1 MAGASLEKNPMSK
14 RLKALWFTLLVVF
27 LLVAGVVG
35 WAFWRMWRALPQ
47 YEGERRLA
55 GLQAPV
61 TVLRDARGVPHLY
74 ADSLEDLLFAQG
86 YLVAEERL
94 WQMEGLRR
102 LARGEL
108 AEVLG
113 RRALQLDKDHRTL
126 GLADVAERAAELLD
140 SETRAHLEAYARG
153 VNAYIES
160 HRNRLP
166 LEFALIRRSP
176 PPWQP
181 ADTLVLGL
189 LMYRLL
195 STSWPS
201 DLRRAKVTE
210 KLGLD
215 LAGDLYVSHSLH
227 DRPVAEPG
235 PEPRRRE
242 RRRIYLAG
250 CKHSLKELQAILAG
264 ELGLAAEALGSA
276 GGGAGSNNWVAA
288 GTRTASGK
296 PLLAN
301 DPHLPHL
308 LPAVWFAIHLKSPQL
323 NVAGVSLPGMPFVIL
338 GHNEHIAWGMTNL
351 WPDVQDLYRERFHP
365 NDPNRYLTPAGWQ
378 TVGRRVETIK
388 VRGEADVEL
397 EVLRTRHG
405 PIVHDD
411 GEEKLALRWT
421 GLDPEM
427 LSFPFY
433 EINRAQDWEEF
444 RTALALFG
452 GPTQNVVYADVEGNI
467 GYQGAGK
474 VPVRRKGRGE
484 VPVPGET
491 TDFDWAG
498 TIPFPEM
505 PQAFNPVMGLL
516 ATANNRIVP
525 DDYGHYLT
533 DRWDAPYR
541 AARIYDLLENQTGFA
556 PADFLRVQGDIFS
569 PMDSFL
575 AQQLAAAAQEVPELA
590 EAANLLRRWDGQMR
604 ATEAAPLVTDT
615 ARRVLLEQLLR
626 PRLGDDWNEYM
637 WPSHPV
643 FLEAVVR
650 ERPARWLPVGYAD
663 YDTLLRAVLRLTVEE
678 LHRQFGTGSLARL
691 RWGQRMEARF
701 VHPLGAMFP
710 RLLGRWLNVGGP
722 QSGSRYTVRQMTRQL
737 GPSLRMVIDLGDF
750 DRSLLNLTLG
760 QSGHALSRHYRD
772 QYSAWEAVESFPFP
786 FSDAA
791 VEQATRYRHRLLPA
805 P

>member
-1 MAGASLEKNPMSK
+1 MPKW
-14 RLKALWFTLLVVF
+14 LKACLAALLVV
-27 LLVAGVVG
+27 LLIVAGVAG
-35 WAFWRMWRALPQ
+35 WGWWRMRRALPQ

-55 GLQAPV
+55 GLKAPV
-61 TVLRDARGVPHLY
+61 RVLRDARGVPHVY
-74 ADSLEDLLFAQG
+74 AESLEDLLFAQG

-153 VNAYIES
+153 VNAYIEG

-176 PPWQP
+176 APWQP

-215 LAGDLYVSHSLH
+215 LAGDLYVSRSLH

-250 CKHSLKELQAILAG
+250 PARGGAGCKHGLKELDALLAG
-264 ELGLAAEALGSA
+264 EFALAAEAG
-276 GGGAGSNNWVAA
+276 GSNSWVAA

-308 LPAVWFAIHLKSPQL
+308 LPSVWFEIHLKSPEL
-323 NVAGVSLPGMPFVIL
+323 NVAGASLPGVPFVII
-338 GHNEHIAWGMTNL
+338 GHNERIAWGMTNL

-365 NDPNRYLTPAGWQ
+365 NDPNRYLTPTGWQ

-411 GEEKLALRWT
+411 GEEKLALRWLA
-421 GLDPEM
+421 LDPEM

-433 EINRAQDWEEF
+433 EINRAQDWNEF

-452 GPTQNVVYADVEGNI
+452 GPTQNVVYADVDGNI
-467 GYQGAGK
+467 GYLGAGK

-484 VPVPGET
+484 VPVAGET
-491 TDFDWAG
+491 TEFDWTG

-505 PQAFNPVMGLL
+505 PQAFNPPMGLL

-525 DDYGHYLT
+525 DDYPHYLT

-541 AARIYDLLENQTGFA
+541 AARIYELLENQTGYK
-556 PADFLRVQGDIFS
+556 PEDFLRVQGDIFS
-569 PMDSFL
+569 PMDYFL
-575 AQQLAAAAQEVPELA
+575 AQQLAAAAGEEPQLA

-604 ATEAAPLVTDT
+604 AAEAAPLVTDT

-626 PRLGDDWNEYM
+626 PRLGDDWNDYM

-643 FLEAVVR
+643 FLEAVLR
-650 ERPARWLPVGYAD
+650 ERPARWLPAGYAD

-678 LHRQFGTGSLARL
+678 LRREFGPGPLTRL
-691 RWGQRMEARF
+691 RWGQRLEARF
-701 VHPLGAMFP
+701 THPLAAVLP
-710 RLLGRWLNVGGP
+710 RLLGRWLNAGGP

-750 DRSLLNLTLG
+750 DRSLLNITVG

-772 QYSAWEAVESFPFP
+772 QYRAWEAVESFPFP

-791 VEQATRYRHRLLPA
+791 VEQATRSRLRLLP
-805 P
+805 PP